1 MGHGSMYHRRPGS
14 MGSTTTPGRV
24 FKGKK
29 LPGHMGVQK
38 ITIQNLEIIKV
49 DMDKNVLLVKGS
61 VPGPKGAILK
71 IKSSVKMSK

>member
-1 MGHGSMYHRRPGS
+1 MS
-14 MGSTTTPGRV
+14 
-24 FKGKK
+24 
-29 LPGHMGVQK
+29 VQK

>member
-1 MGHGSMYHRRPGS
+1 MQD
-14 MGSTTTPGRV
+14 RV
-24 FKGKK
+24 
-29 LPGHMGVQK
+29 LQELHSGHMGVQK